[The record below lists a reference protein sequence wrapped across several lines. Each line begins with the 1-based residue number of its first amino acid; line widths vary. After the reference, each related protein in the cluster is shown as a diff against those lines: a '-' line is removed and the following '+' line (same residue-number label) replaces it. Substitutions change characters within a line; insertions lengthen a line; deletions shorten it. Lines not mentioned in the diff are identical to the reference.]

1 MWIHLAECLPNVIAA
16 RVIFLPFSKFLK
28 ASQGTPFS
36 KSISV
41 AKGCSANGWSSQMR
55 TTDSCDRNLSTLH
68 SQKISDVK
76 VQIMFAFVS
85 KARGGCSTTKF
96 TSSPSDSSWPRSP
109 DRARCLSSTSCR
121 SASAAMA
128 AWATPASS
136 ALAPRLVRS
145 MSDEVAL
152 PMLPKE
158 DCVLSIRFFFGGVL
172 GGGLMVTMLPRAA
185 PVAAA
190 PPIARSVDSGSPRPL
205 PSLCSCGPPPRRN
218 YPSPRRLPASGGG
231 APAALLL
238 SSLLISVLGPN
249 PYPSRR
255 GDRRPLFGAGPTRP
269 PEASPPSDATA
280 SEMGR
285 GWPWQ

>member
-1 MWIHLAECLPNVIAA
+1 
-16 RVIFLPFSKFLK
+16 
-28 ASQGTPFS
+28 
-36 KSISV
+36 
-41 AKGCSANGWSSQMR
+41 
-55 TTDSCDRNLSTLH
+55 
-68 SQKISDVK
+68 
-76 VQIMFAFVS
+76 
-85 KARGGCSTTKF
+85 
-96 TSSPSDSSWPRSP
+96 
-109 DRARCLSSTSCR
+109 
-121 SASAAMA
+121 
-128 AWATPASS
+128 
-136 ALAPRLVRS
+136 
-145 MSDEVAL
+145 
-152 PMLPKE
+152 
-158 DCVLSIRFFFGGVL
+158 
-172 GGGLMVTMLPRAA
+172 
-185 PVAAA
+185 
-190 PPIARSVDSGSPRPL
+190 VDSGSPRPL